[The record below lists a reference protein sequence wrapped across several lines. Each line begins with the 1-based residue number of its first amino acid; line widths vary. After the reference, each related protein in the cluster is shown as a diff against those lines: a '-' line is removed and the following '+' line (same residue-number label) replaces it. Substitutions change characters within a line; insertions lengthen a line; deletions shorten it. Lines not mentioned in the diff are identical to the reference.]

1 MFFLCKPHIFH
12 ILNCVFLTQMSEVSA
27 DAVTLDL
34 LREARETVRSS
45 PLGVINTPMI
55 PWCHTTLPL
64 DTHCNIHIK
73 LENMQ
78 RTGQRKPLC
87 NTTLPSSSDGSS
99 LKGCVNIWLTGSFKI
114 RGVANQF
121 ARRPRGGHFV
131 TMSAGN
137 YGKSF
142 AYASKHYGSKGK
154 VVMPETAPV
163 SRSILIQVRG
173 HLLVHKDT
181 FKSL

>member
-1 MFFLCKPHIFH
+1 
-12 ILNCVFLTQMSEVSA
+12 MSEVSA

-99 LKGCVNIWLTGSFKI
+99 LKGCVNI
-114 RGVANQF
+114 
-121 ARRPRGGHFV
+121 
-131 TMSAGN
+131 
-137 YGKSF
+137 
-142 AYASKHYGSKGK
+142 
-154 VVMPETAPV
+154 
-163 SRSILIQVRG
+163 
-173 HLLVHKDT
+173 
-181 FKSL
+181 

>member
-1 MFFLCKPHIFH
+1 MFFLCKPDIFH
-12 ILNCVFLTQMSEVSA
+12 ILNCVFLTQMAEVSA

-87 NTTLPSSSDGSS
+87 
-99 LKGCVNIWLTGSFKI
+99 LT
-114 RGVANQF
+114 RPC
-121 ARRPRGGHFV
+121 RRQVMAH
-131 TMSAGN
+131 
-137 YGKSF
+137 
-142 AYASKHYGSKGK
+142 HLK
-154 VVMPETAPV
+154 VVLT
-163 SRSILIQVRG
+163 S
-173 HLLVHKDT
+173 D
-181 FKSL
+181 